1 MQTPI
6 DFGKNF
12 LNSFFSN
19 RDPDLCLEDLA
30 YDVVWITPGRMY
42 HFLSAKE
49 IRDFLQE
56 EMTAKPERYYV
67 DIVSIKSSP
76 SAADIS
82 TVAYEINLVP
92 KKEEKAVYLRCS
104 MAICKR
110 GQHFEITFL
119 HMSEKQ
125 GVGGMEQ
132 IREFTENLPC
142 GVLIFAYMKDEGPK
156 TLFYNEYFWKKLHYK
171 EDQFQKQMERDP
183 FFMVSEEERDKI
195 VSRLKEI
202 QGTNG
207 HLAVNLTFFRRDG
220 NRFQYRMIG
229 APAYQEGD
237 NTVYYCVFQET
248 TGFNQLHSQMQ
259 ERVAA
264 ASEILGRIPGAL
276 CVLTG
281 EPGNWHPVYVSKH
294 FPEKFDMSMAS
305 FADAVAGDPFYR
317 LEMTSITRK
326 RLTEAHLEMI
336 SKDPYLGMFEMEQAD
351 GTKRWTDVY
360 LINSASRGD
369 STMRML
375 FYVDRDEVRK
385 ATDQQ
390 IAKAEQASRM
400 QQERARVEIREAQEK
415 ARLQVE
421 EAQTTVRKEIEEAQ
435 AKTQEQIEAFRTKMN
450 EVLSSQKG
458 SIEVREKQLR
468 LEYEAREQEMQRGY
482 AEKEQLLEKQ
492 IENYRKA
499 QEAELAKMQ
508 RTIDLLTADCDK
520 ELSDKQK
527 EIQRLE
533 EELGKTMDALRE
545 SESIREQQR
554 RSSELRE
561 QEQRGTVKKL
571 QDMIETLQK
580 VPAAQVQENGPTA
593 QAREN
598 ASASRVRE
606 NASASQARENAPA
619 SQVHENTSASQAR
632 ENAPASQVRG
642 NASASQERE
651 NALASQ
657 ERARRPAS
665 AFAAGGIVGSVNVN
679 AASDP
684 EDSEDGWMDNMDG
697 TIIRRGAVSHSS
709 RSPFSSG
716 LRPEGTGR
724 KEEPV
729 RRGTVSQREEPVRR
743 GTVSQR
749 EEPVRRGTVSQREE
763 PARRGAASRQEDS
776 VRRGAAV
783 PQDGLSARRSADLRN
798 ETEAYQENNV
808 DHEEA
813 APSGNTVMDDLVEMA
828 ASDDRVLKEELF
840 SIDECLKNVMV
851 LQEPVCAK
859 KRIKLEL
866 KKSVSMPD
874 EAIGDKAK
882 LQRALVSL
890 LETAAEQTPQGGLIN
905 LGCRADRA
913 SGNRAYLYFSI
924 RDNGSTIASDLMQ
937 GMFEMKDER
946 DDPLRAGL
954 YIAREIVSIMGGNVR
969 VRSRRGEGTEFMVTV
984 CMKLP

>member
-12 LNSFFSN
+12 LNNFFSS
-19 RDPDLCLEDLA
+19 RDPELCLEDLA
-30 YDVVWITPGRMY
+30 YDVVWITPKQMY

-49 IRDFLQE
+49 IKDFLQE
-56 EMTAKPERYYV
+56 EMAAKPERHYV

-92 KKEEKAVYLRCS
+92 KEEEKAVYLRCS

-125 GVGGMEQ
+125 GMGGMEQ

-142 GVLIFAYMKDEGPK
+142 GVLIFAYMKGEGPK

-183 FFMVSEEERDKI
+183 FFMVGEEERDKI
-195 VSRLKEI
+195 IERLKEV

-207 HLAVNLTFFRRDG
+207 HVAVNLTFYRKDG

-229 APAYQEGD
+229 APAYQEGE

-248 TGFNQLHSQMQ
+248 TGFNQLHDQMK
-259 ERVAA
+259 ERVAT
-264 ASEILGRIPGAL
+264 ASEILGKIPGAI

-281 EPGNWHPVYVSKH
+281 DGNEWHPVYVSRQ
-294 FPEKFDMSMAS
+294 FPEQFGLSMAG
-305 FADAVAGDPFYR
+305 FADEVAKDPFYK

-326 RLTEAHLEMI
+326 RLSEAHIDMT
-336 SKDPYLGMFEMEQAD
+336 SKDPYVGMFEMEQAD

-360 LINSASRGD
+360 LIGGTDHNGKD
-369 STMRML
+369 MRML
-375 FYVDRDEVRK
+375 YYVDRDAVRK
-385 ATDQQ
+385 ATDLQ
-390 IAKAEQASRM
+390 IAKAEQASKM

-435 AKTQEQIEAFRTKMN
+435 AKTQEQIESFRVKMN
-450 EVLSSQKG
+450 EVLESQKG
-458 SIEVREKQLR
+458 SAENIEKKLR
-468 LEYEAREQEMQRGY
+468 QEYDAREQELQRSY
-482 AEKEQLLEKQ
+482 ADKEQMLEKQ
-492 IENYRKA
+492 VENYRRA
-499 QEAELAKMQ
+499 QEAELAKLQ

-520 ELSDKQK
+520 EVQNKQR
-527 EIQRLE
+527 EISQLE
-533 EELGKTMDALRE
+533 EELKKTMDALRE
-545 SESIREQQR
+545 SEAIREQQR

-561 QEQRGTVKKL
+561 QEQRGTVKRL
-571 QDMIETLQK
+571 QDMVESLQK
-580 VPAAQVQENGPTA
+580 AGAQTAAVQQPDAAPQPMPQSGLGG
-593 QAREN
+593 R
-598 ASASRVRE
+598 SAISRVPQSDILAE
-606 NASASQARENAPA
+606 DKTPVTVSDSA
-619 SQVHENTSASQAR
+619 
-632 ENAPASQVRG
+632 
-642 NASASQERE
+642 
-651 NALASQ
+651 
-657 ERARRPAS
+657 
-665 AFAAGGIVGSVNVN
+665 
-679 AASDP
+679 
-684 EDSEDGWMDNMDG
+684 DGWMDEIPDEADG
-697 TIIRRGAVSHSS
+697 MIVRRGAIDSAS
-709 RSPFSSG
+709 RTPFSSG
-716 LRPEGTGR
+716 IRPVAPAR
-724 KEEPV
+724 
-729 RRGTVSQREEPVRR
+729 REEPVRR
-743 GTVSQR
+743 AD
-749 EEPVRRGTVSQREE
+749 PVRRAE
-763 PARRGAASRQEDS
+763 PARRENLYRQEE
-776 VRRGAAV
+776 
-783 PQDGLSARRSADLRN
+783 P
-798 ETEAYQENNV
+798 AYQEDN
-808 DHEEA
+808 DREK
-813 APSGNTVMDDLVEMA
+813 APAKSSVMDDLVQMA
-828 ASDDRVLKEELF
+828 TSDDSVLNEELF
-840 SIDECLKNVMV
+840 SIDECLENVMI
-851 LQEPVCAK
+851 LQEPVCSK

-874 EAIGDKAK
+874 QAIGDKAK

-890 LETAAEQTPQGGLIN
+890 LQSAAEQTPQGGVIN

-913 SGNRAYLYFSI
+913 SGNRAYLYFTI
-924 RDNGSTIASDLMQ
+924 RDNGSSIASELMQ

>member
-12 LNSFFSN
+12 LNSFFSS

-30 YDVVWITPGRMY
+30 YDVVWITPGQMY

-49 IRDFLQE
+49 IRNFLQE

-92 KKEEKAVYLRCS
+92 KEEEKAVYLRCS

-195 VSRLKEI
+195 MSRLKEI

-248 TGFNQLHSQMQ
+248 TGFNQLHAQMQ
-259 ERVAA
+259 ERVAT

-281 EPGNWHPVYVSKH
+281 EPGNWSPVYVTRQ
-294 FPEKFDMSMAS
+294 FPEKFGMSMAG
-305 FADAVAGDPFYR
+305 FAEEVSKDPFYR

-326 RLTEAHLEMI
+326 RLTEAHLDMI
-336 SKDPYLGMFEMEQAD
+336 SADPYLGMFEMEQAD

-360 LINSASRGD
+360 MVSSPGRGGGG
-369 STMRML
+369 MRML
-375 FYVDRDEVRK
+375 FYVDRDEVRR
-385 ATDQQ
+385 ATDLQ
-390 IAKAEQASRM
+390 IAKAEQASKM

-435 AKTQEQIEAFRTKMN
+435 AKTQEQIEAFRVKMN

-458 SIEVREKQLR
+458 SVEVREKQLR
-468 LEYEAREQEMQRGY
+468 LEYEAREQELQRGY
-482 AEKEQLLEKQ
+482 AEKEELLEKQ
-492 IENYRKA
+492 IENYRRA

-508 RTIDLLTADCDK
+508 KTIDLLTADCDK
-520 ELSDKQK
+520 ELAGKQK

-533 EELGKTMDALRE
+533 EELQKTMDALRE
-545 SESIREQQR
+545 SEKIREQER

-561 QEQRGTVKKL
+561 REQRGTVKKM
-571 QDMIETLQK
+571 QDMIDAMKKASE
-580 VPAAQVQENGPTA
+580 AAERPMAGGGA
-593 QAREN
+593 AAGLAEAGAGAG
-598 ASASRVRE
+598 ASA
-606 NASASQARENAPA
+606 A
-619 SQVHENTSASQAR
+619 TS
-632 ENAPASQVRG
+632 
-642 NASASQERE
+642 
-651 NALASQ
+651 
-657 ERARRPAS
+657 
-665 AFAAGGIVGSVNVN
+665 AAGGLVGSLN
-679 AASDP
+679 AGSLREP
-684 EDSEDGWMDNMDG
+684 EDTEDGWMDGMSGGMDG
-697 TIIRRGAVSHSS
+697 TIIRRGAVNQAS
-709 RSPFSSG
+709 RNPFSSG
-716 LRPEGTGR
+716 LRPETAGR
-724 KEEPV
+724 
-729 RRGTVSQREEPVRR
+729 
-743 GTVSQR
+743 
-749 EEPVRRGTVSQREE
+749 REE
-763 PARRGAASRQEDS
+763 PARRGAGLRREES
-776 VRRGAAV
+776 VQRGAILQREESVQRGAV
-783 PQDGLSARRSADLRN
+783 LQREDSARRDA
-798 ETEAYQENNV
+798 AYQEETDRETAV
-808 DHEEA
+808 KT
-813 APSGNTVMDDLVEMA
+813 STVMDDLVEMA

-840 SIDECLKNVMV
+840 SIDECLENVMV

-874 EAIGDKAK
+874 QAIGDKAK

-890 LETAAEQTPQGGLIN
+890 LETAAEQTPQGGVIN

-913 SGNRAYLYFSI
+913 SGNRAYMYFTI
-924 RDNGSTIASDLMQ
+924 RDNGSSIASDLMQ

>member
-12 LNSFFSN
+12 LNSFFSS

-30 YDVVWITPGRMY
+30 YDVVWITPGQMY

-49 IRDFLQE
+49 IRNFLQE

-92 KKEEKAVYLRCS
+92 KEEEKAVYLRCS

-142 GVLIFAYMKDEGPK
+142 GVLIIAYMKDEGPK

-195 VSRLKEI
+195 MSRLKEI

-248 TGFNQLHSQMQ
+248 TGFNQLHAQMQ
-259 ERVAA
+259 ERVAT

-281 EPGNWHPVYVSKH
+281 EPGNWSPVYVTRQ
-294 FPEKFDMSMAS
+294 FPEKFGMSMAG
-305 FADAVAGDPFYR
+305 FAEEVSKDPFYR

-326 RLTEAHLEMI
+326 RLTEAHLDMI
-336 SKDPYLGMFEMEQAD
+336 SADPYLGMFEMEQAD

-360 LINSASRGD
+360 MVSSPGRGGGG
-369 STMRML
+369 MRML
-375 FYVDRDEVRK
+375 FYVDRDEVRR
-385 ATDQQ
+385 ATDLQ
-390 IAKAEQASRM
+390 IAKAEQASKM

-435 AKTQEQIEAFRTKMN
+435 AKTQEQIEAFRVKMN

-458 SIEVREKQLR
+458 SVEVREKQLR
-468 LEYEAREQEMQRGY
+468 LEYEAREQELQRGY
-482 AEKEQLLEKQ
+482 AEKEELLEKQ
-492 IENYRKA
+492 IENYRRA

-508 RTIDLLTADCDK
+508 KTIDLLTADCDK
-520 ELSDKQK
+520 ELAGKQK

-533 EELGKTMDALRE
+533 EELQKTMDALRE
-545 SESIREQQR
+545 SEKIREQER

-561 QEQRGTVKKL
+561 REQRGTVKKM
-571 QDMIETLQK
+571 QDMIDAMKKASE
-580 VPAAQVQENGPTA
+580 AAERPMAGGGA
-593 QAREN
+593 AAGLAEAGAGAG
-598 ASASRVRE
+598 ASA
-606 NASASQARENAPA
+606 A
-619 SQVHENTSASQAR
+619 TS
-632 ENAPASQVRG
+632 
-642 NASASQERE
+642 
-651 NALASQ
+651 
-657 ERARRPAS
+657 
-665 AFAAGGIVGSVNVN
+665 AAGGLVGSLN
-679 AASDP
+679 AGSLREP
-684 EDSEDGWMDNMDG
+684 EDTEDGWMDGMSGGMDG
-697 TIIRRGAVSHSS
+697 TIIRRGAVNQAS
-709 RSPFSSG
+709 RNPFSSG
-716 LRPEGTGR
+716 LRPETAGR
-724 KEEPV
+724 
-729 RRGTVSQREEPVRR
+729 
-743 GTVSQR
+743 
-749 EEPVRRGTVSQREE
+749 REE
-763 PARRGAASRQEDS
+763 PARRGAGLRREES
-776 VRRGAAV
+776 VQRGAILQREESVQRGAV
-783 PQDGLSARRSADLRN
+783 LQREDSARRDA
-798 ETEAYQENNV
+798 AYQKETDRETAV
-808 DHEEA
+808 KT
-813 APSGNTVMDDLVEMA
+813 STVMDDLVEMA

-840 SIDECLKNVMV
+840 SIDECLENVMV

-874 EAIGDKAK
+874 QAIGDKAK

-890 LETAAEQTPQGGLIN
+890 LETAAEQTPQGGVIN

-913 SGNRAYLYFSI
+913 SGNRAYMYFTI
-924 RDNGSTIASDLMQ
+924 RDNGSSIASDLMQ

>member
-12 LNSFFSN
+12 LNSFFSS
-19 RDPDLCLEDLA
+19 RDPELCLEDLA
-30 YDVVWITPGRMY
+30 YDVVWITPGQMY

-92 KKEEKAVYLRCS
+92 KEEEKAVYLRCS

-248 TGFNQLHSQMQ
+248 TGFNQLHAQMQ
-259 ERVAA
+259 ERVAT

-281 EPGNWHPVYVSKH
+281 EPGNWSPVYVTRQ
-294 FPEKFDMSMAS
+294 FPEKFGMSMAG
-305 FADAVAGDPFYR
+305 FAEEVSKDPFYR

-326 RLTEAHLEMI
+326 RLTEAHLDMI
-336 SKDPYLGMFEMEQAD
+336 SADPYLGMFEMEQAD

-360 LINSASRGD
+360 MVSSPGRGG
-369 STMRML
+369 SSMRML
-375 FYVDRDEVRK
+375 FYVDRDEVRR
-385 ATDQQ
+385 ATDLQ
-390 IAKAEQASRM
+390 IAKAEQASKM

-435 AKTQEQIEAFRTKMN
+435 AKTQEQIEAFRVKMN

-458 SIEVREKQLR
+458 SVEVREKQLR
-468 LEYEAREQEMQRGY
+468 LEYEAREQELQRGY
-482 AEKEQLLEKQ
+482 AEKEELLEKQ
-492 IENYRKA
+492 IENYRRA

-508 RTIDLLTADCDK
+508 KTIDLLTADCDK
-520 ELSDKQK
+520 ELAGKQK

-533 EELGKTMDALRE
+533 EELQKTMDALRE
-545 SESIREQQR
+545 SEKIREQER

-561 QEQRGTVKKL
+561 REQRGTVKKM
-571 QDMIETLQK
+571 QDMIDAMKKASE
-580 VPAAQVQENGPTA
+580 AAERPVAGGGTA
-593 QAREN
+593 AGL
-598 ASASRVRE
+598 ASAGAIAGTGATAGAGAMAGAGVSAA
-606 NASASQARENAPA
+606 AS
-619 SQVHENTSASQAR
+619 
-632 ENAPASQVRG
+632 
-642 NASASQERE
+642 
-651 NALASQ
+651 
-657 ERARRPAS
+657 
-665 AFAAGGIVGSVNVN
+665 AAGGLVGSLN
-679 AASDP
+679 AGSLREP
-684 EDSEDGWMDNMDG
+684 EDTEDGWMDGMSGSMDG
-697 TIIRRGAVSHSS
+697 TIIRRGAVNQAS
-709 RSPFSSG
+709 RNPFSSG
-716 LRPEGTGR
+716 LRPETA
-724 KEEPV
+724 V
-729 RRGTVSQREEPVRR
+729 R
-743 GTVSQR
+743 
-749 EEPVRRGTVSQREE
+749 REE
-763 PARRGAASRQEDS
+763 PARRGAVLQREES
-776 VRRGAAV
+776 VRRGTV
-783 PQDGLSARRSADLRN
+783 LPREDSARRDAG
-798 ETEAYQENNV
+798 YQEETDREV
-808 DHEEA
+808 A
-813 APSGNTVMDDLVEMA
+813 AVKTSTVMDDLVEMA

-840 SIDECLKNVMV
+840 SIDECLENVMV

-874 EAIGDKAK
+874 QAIGDKAK

-890 LETAAEQTPQGGLIN
+890 LETAAEQTPQGGVIN

-913 SGNRAYLYFSI
+913 SGNRAYMYFTI
-924 RDNGSTIASDLMQ
+924 RDNGSSIASDLMQ

>member
-12 LNSFFSN
+12 LNSFFSS

-30 YDVVWITPGRMY
+30 YDVVWITPGQMY

-195 VSRLKEI
+195 MSRLKEI

-248 TGFNQLHSQMQ
+248 TGFNQLHAQMQ
-259 ERVAA
+259 ERVAT

-281 EPGNWHPVYVSKH
+281 EPGNWSPVYVTRQ
-294 FPEKFDMSMAS
+294 FPEKFGMSMAG
-305 FADAVAGDPFYR
+305 FAEEVSKDPFYR

-326 RLTEAHLEMI
+326 RLTEAHLDMI
-336 SKDPYLGMFEMEQAD
+336 SADPYLGMFEMEQAD

-360 LINSASRGD
+360 MVSSPGRGGGG
-369 STMRML
+369 MRML
-375 FYVDRDEVRK
+375 FYVDRDEVRR
-385 ATDQQ
+385 ATDLQ
-390 IAKAEQASRM
+390 IAKAEQASKM
-400 QQERARVEIREAQEK
+400 QQERARVEIREVQEK

-435 AKTQEQIEAFRTKMN
+435 AKTQEQIEAFRVKMN

-458 SIEVREKQLR
+458 SVEVREKQLR
-468 LEYEAREQEMQRGY
+468 LEYEAREQELQRGY
-482 AEKEQLLEKQ
+482 AEKEELLEKQ
-492 IENYRKA
+492 IENYRRA

-508 RTIDLLTADCDK
+508 KTIDLLTADCDK
-520 ELSDKQK
+520 ELAGKQK

-533 EELGKTMDALRE
+533 EELQKTMDALRE
-545 SESIREQQR
+545 SEKIREQER

-561 QEQRGTVKKL
+561 REQRGTVKKM
-571 QDMIETLQK
+571 QDMIDAMKKASE
-580 VPAAQVQENGPTA
+580 AAERPMAGGGA
-593 QAREN
+593 AAGLAEAGAGAG
-598 ASASRVRE
+598 ASA
-606 NASASQARENAPA
+606 A
-619 SQVHENTSASQAR
+619 TS
-632 ENAPASQVRG
+632 
-642 NASASQERE
+642 
-651 NALASQ
+651 
-657 ERARRPAS
+657 
-665 AFAAGGIVGSVNVN
+665 AAGGLVGSLN
-679 AASDP
+679 AGSLRAP
-684 EDSEDGWMDNMDG
+684 EDTEDGWMDGMSGGMDG
-697 TIIRRGAVSHSS
+697 TIIRRGAVNQAS
-709 RSPFSSG
+709 RNPFSSG
-716 LRPEGTGR
+716 LRPETAGR
-724 KEEPV
+724 
-729 RRGTVSQREEPVRR
+729 
-743 GTVSQR
+743 
-749 EEPVRRGTVSQREE
+749 REE
-763 PARRGAASRQEDS
+763 PARRGAGLRREES
-776 VRRGAAV
+776 VQRGAILQREESVQRGAV
-783 PQDGLSARRSADLRN
+783 LQREDSARRDA
-798 ETEAYQENNV
+798 AYQEETDRETAV
-808 DHEEA
+808 KT
-813 APSGNTVMDDLVEMA
+813 STVMDDLVEMA

-840 SIDECLKNVMV
+840 SIDECLENVMV

-874 EAIGDKAK
+874 QAIGDKAK

-890 LETAAEQTPQGGLIN
+890 LETAAEQTPQGGVIN

-913 SGNRAYLYFSI
+913 SGNRAYMYFTI
-924 RDNGSTIASDLMQ
+924 RDNGSSIASDLMQ

>member
-12 LNSFFSN
+12 LNSFFSS

-30 YDVVWITPGRMY
+30 YDVVWITPGQMY

-49 IRDFLQE
+49 IRNFLQE

-92 KKEEKAVYLRCS
+92 KEEEKAVYLRCS

-195 VSRLKEI
+195 MSRLKEI

-248 TGFNQLHSQMQ
+248 TGFNQLHAQMQ
-259 ERVAA
+259 ERVAT

-281 EPGNWHPVYVSKH
+281 EPGNWSPVYVTRQ
-294 FPEKFDMSMAS
+294 FPEKFGMSMAG
-305 FADAVAGDPFYR
+305 FAEEVSKDPFYR

-326 RLTEAHLEMI
+326 RLTEAHLDMI
-336 SKDPYLGMFEMEQAD
+336 SADPYLGMFEMEQAD

-360 LINSASRGD
+360 MVSSPGRGGGG
-369 STMRML
+369 MRML
-375 FYVDRDEVRK
+375 FYVDRDEVRR
-385 ATDQQ
+385 ATDLQ
-390 IAKAEQASRM
+390 IAKAEQASKM
-400 QQERARVEIREAQEK
+400 QQERARVEIREVQEK

-435 AKTQEQIEAFRTKMN
+435 AKTQEQIEAFRVKMN

-458 SIEVREKQLR
+458 SVEVREKQLR
-468 LEYEAREQEMQRGY
+468 LEYEAREQELQRGY
-482 AEKEQLLEKQ
+482 AEKEELLEKQ
-492 IENYRKA
+492 IENYRRA

-508 RTIDLLTADCDK
+508 KTIDLLTADCDK
-520 ELSDKQK
+520 ELAGKQK

-533 EELGKTMDALRE
+533 EELQKTMDALRE
-545 SESIREQQR
+545 SEKIREQER

-561 QEQRGTVKKL
+561 REQRGTVKKM
-571 QDMIETLQK
+571 QDMIDAMKKASE
-580 VPAAQVQENGPTA
+580 AAERPMAGGGA
-593 QAREN
+593 AAGLAEAGAGAG
-598 ASASRVRE
+598 ASA
-606 NASASQARENAPA
+606 A
-619 SQVHENTSASQAR
+619 TS
-632 ENAPASQVRG
+632 
-642 NASASQERE
+642 
-651 NALASQ
+651 
-657 ERARRPAS
+657 
-665 AFAAGGIVGSVNVN
+665 AAGGLVGSLN
-679 AASDP
+679 AGSLRAP
-684 EDSEDGWMDNMDG
+684 EDTEDGWMDGMSGGMDG
-697 TIIRRGAVSHSS
+697 TIIRRGAVNQAS
-709 RSPFSSG
+709 RNPFSSG
-716 LRPEGTGR
+716 LRPETAGR
-724 KEEPV
+724 
-729 RRGTVSQREEPVRR
+729 
-743 GTVSQR
+743 
-749 EEPVRRGTVSQREE
+749 REE
-763 PARRGAASRQEDS
+763 PARRGAGLRREES
-776 VRRGAAV
+776 VQRGAILQREESVQRGAV
-783 PQDGLSARRSADLRN
+783 LQREDSARRDA
-798 ETEAYQENNV
+798 AYQEETDRETAV
-808 DHEEA
+808 KT
-813 APSGNTVMDDLVEMA
+813 STVMDDLVEMA

-840 SIDECLKNVMV
+840 SIDECLENVMV

-874 EAIGDKAK
+874 QAIGDKAK

-890 LETAAEQTPQGGLIN
+890 LETAAEQTPQGGVIN

-913 SGNRAYLYFSI
+913 SGNRAYMYFTI
-924 RDNGSTIASDLMQ
+924 RDNGSSIASDLMQ